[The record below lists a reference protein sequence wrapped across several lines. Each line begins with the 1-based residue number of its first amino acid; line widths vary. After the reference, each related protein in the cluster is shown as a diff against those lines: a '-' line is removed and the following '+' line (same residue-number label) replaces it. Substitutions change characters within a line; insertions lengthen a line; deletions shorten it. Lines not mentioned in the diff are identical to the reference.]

1 MESQRE
7 HNFRDLFI
15 EIQLIVPGT
24 VGDLLAHDLP
34 QPWERLKIKRINKQ
48 PMVQTSHLL
57 AVDTGARTTIGVVP
71 VLLMLLHKMA
81 KRPRQVKRHLRTLL
95 QPPSRAVLS
104 NTRLPRHLHH
114 R

>member
-1 MESQRE
+1 MFLRTPVLLY
-7 HNFRDLFI
+7 LFSFCFVFPA
-15 EIQLIVPGT
+15 L
-24 VGDLLAHDLP
+24 GDLLAHDLP

-81 KRPRQVKRHLRTLL
+81 KR
-95 QPPSRAVLS
+95 
-104 NTRLPRHLHH
+104 
-114 R
+114 